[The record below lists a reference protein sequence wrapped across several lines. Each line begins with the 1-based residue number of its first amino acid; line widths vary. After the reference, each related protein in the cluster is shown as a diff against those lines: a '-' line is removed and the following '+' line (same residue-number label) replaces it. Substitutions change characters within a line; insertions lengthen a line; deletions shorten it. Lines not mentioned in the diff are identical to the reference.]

1 MPGVI
6 SLILAGGE
14 GTRLFPLTQSR
25 SKPAVPFAGQYRLID
40 FVLNNFVNS
49 DLLKIFILTQFK
61 SQSLNVHLRQA
72 WHMSG
77 ITDRFIDPVPAQM
90 RMGKRWYEGTA
101 DAIYQ
106 NMRII
111 QLHDPDH
118 VCVFGSD
125 HIYKMD
131 VRQMVDLHKKRNA
144 KCSVAAIKVP
154 IAEATEFGVIEINED
169 WKMTGF
175 VEKPLHP
182 TPIPGEPDFAL
193 VSMGNYVF
201 EAETLYKELERD
213 AKVTESN
220 HDFGKNIIPNLCK
233 NGDVFV
239 YDFTRNQIEK
249 DNGNQMYWRDVGTID
264 SYWKTNM
271 ELLVKEP
278 ELDLYNPRW
287 PMRTYHPPMP
297 PAQIRSSREGKESVI
312 KNCAISAGCE
322 IFGATI
328 DHSVLGYDVKV
339 KTNADIFETVLM
351 GHNRIGKG
359 VVLNKCVLDKH
370 VHVADDVKI
379 GINHEHDRKRG
390 FTISPNGI
398 TVVPQ
403 NTKVIE

>member
-278 ELDLYNPRW
+278 ELDLYNPRL
-287 PMRTYHPPMP
+287 PR
-297 PAQIRSSREGKESVI
+297 K
-312 KNCAISAGCE
+312 
-322 IFGATI
+322 
-328 DHSVLGYDVKV
+328 LGRPEKAKKV
-339 KTNADIFETVLM
+339 
-351 GHNRIGKG
+351 
-359 VVLNKCVLDKH
+359 
-370 VHVADDVKI
+370 
-379 GINHEHDRKRG
+379 
-390 FTISPNGI
+390 
-398 TVVPQ
+398 
-403 NTKVIE
+403 